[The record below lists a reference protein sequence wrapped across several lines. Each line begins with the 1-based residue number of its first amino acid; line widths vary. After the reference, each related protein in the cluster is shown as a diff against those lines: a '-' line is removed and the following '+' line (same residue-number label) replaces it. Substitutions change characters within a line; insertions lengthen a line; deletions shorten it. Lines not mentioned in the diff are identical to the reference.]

1 MPDELTSIFISYARA
16 DSPFVDQL
24 EADPHRQ
31 GFAPWLDCRGLA
43 GGQQWRRELQEAVD
57 RCQVLLVVLS
67 PDAVASPYVQ
77 IEYGWPGLCVIT
89 EGNMLA
95 TLEQMVSFL
104 FRRRPDSNSTRNLQG
119 AHFLITVPASIHLQ
133 LDGSSVQLED
143 YLSRAD
149 REALQQA
156 PDRAQVMVSY
166 RFDAAPHAL
175 RVALPETYDKT
186 LFEHLSYTGETNIAN
201 EQRPAK
207 TNAEPYDVQHEEIQ
221 RESSDLVNT
230 PLEHGYK
237 VTITGVVMA
246 SGKRQRYVIAGH
258 MVKQRT
264 GETKP
269 LAIHI
274 EEDAA
279 GLLRTGELVP
289 LADVLK
295 VQSGAEVIVVGKK
308 NKRGVIKAKR
318 VLLPS
323 L

>member
-156 PDRAQVMVSY
+156 PDRAQVMVS
-166 RFDAAPHAL
+166 
-175 RVALPETYDKT
+175 
-186 LFEHLSYTGETNIAN
+186 
-201 EQRPAK
+201 
-207 TNAEPYDVQHEEIQ
+207 
-221 RESSDLVNT
+221 
-230 PLEHGYK
+230 
-237 VTITGVVMA
+237 
-246 SGKRQRYVIAGH
+246 
-258 MVKQRT
+258 
-264 GETKP
+264 
-269 LAIHI
+269 
-274 EEDAA
+274 
-279 GLLRTGELVP
+279 
-289 LADVLK
+289 
-295 VQSGAEVIVVGKK
+295 
-308 NKRGVIKAKR
+308 
-318 VLLPS
+318 
-323 L
+323 